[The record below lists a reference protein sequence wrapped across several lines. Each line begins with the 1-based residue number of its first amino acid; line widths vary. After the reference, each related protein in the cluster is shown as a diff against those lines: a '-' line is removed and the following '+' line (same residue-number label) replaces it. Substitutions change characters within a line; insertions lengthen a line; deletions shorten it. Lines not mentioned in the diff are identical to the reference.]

1 MQINLDKLKWSQNI
15 TDLQTNYDELLGKS
29 GSITTQFKQ
38 MWSLSPEEK
47 KTLGAELS
55 AAKSEIENIYNDLLV
70 QFKTVEINAKLANDI
85 VDISLD
91 VDSEEGY
98 QNLLDA
104 TRREVEDIFAS
115 MWFSIYYGQE
125 VLDKKRNFE
134 TLNIPLTHPATE
146 IHDTFYINETD
157 DRGENLVLRT
167 HTTANYNDIISK
179 IGPVCRFASLGQV
192 YRNEKLDATHD
203 IMFINVD
210 WAVIDKGIS
219 ISNAK
224 AFLVDLVSKILRRD
238 VKIRLRPA
246 YFPFVEPGFEI
257 DVDCHDDPELFKLS
271 KGSWRLE
278 LLGAGMLH
286 PDVLRQAGVDPDV
299 YSGFAFGMWLS
310 RLVAVRYGIKDIRLF
325 TNGDMRFLKSF

>member
-1 MQINLDKLKWSQNI
+1 MIDLSQLQSSQNI
-15 TDLQTNYDELLGKS
+15 SDLQNNYDLLLGKS
-29 GSITTQFKQ
+29 GQITTEFKQ
-38 MWSLSPEEK
+38 MWALDPEARK
-47 KTLGAELS
+47 SKWAELS
-55 AAKSEIENIYNDLLV
+55 TLKSQAENIYQDFLGK
-70 QFKTVEINAKLANDI
+70 FKTQEINAKLANDI

-91 VDSEEGY
+91 VDADYGH
-98 QNLLDA
+98 QNLLDS

-115 MWFSIYYGQE
+115 MWFQIFYGQE

-146 IHDTFYINETD
+146 IHDTFYIDDVD
-157 DRGENLVLRT
+157 DRWENLVLRT

-210 WAVIDKGIS
+210 GAVIDKWIS

-224 AFLVDLVSKILRRD
+224 AFLVDLVSKILHRD

-257 DVDCHDDPELFKLS
+257 DVDCHDDPELLKLS
-271 KGSWRLE
+271 KWSGRLE
-278 LLGAGMLH
+278 VLGAGMLH
-286 PDVLRQAGVDPDV
+286 PDVLRQAGVDPDI
-299 YSGFAFGMWLS
+299 YSWFAFGMGLS
-310 RLVAVRYGIKDIRLF
+310 RLVAIRYGIKDIRLF
-325 TNGDMRFLKSF
+325 TNGDIRFLKSF